1 MSTGWIARNKKE
13 RFDFSLSSK
22 GEKTHTHCKVIGWP
36 NTMTSFFFTMLYA
49 KVNHL
54 SFPIACG
61 THISKLAINFLL
73 ARTISSDAFW
83 KVCEKVVNVQIH
95 EWLLYLD
102 KMDPCWKGKH
112 RFFVQLGKR
121 VNFASRYIIHTTCAI
136 FFWFPQRNAWASIS
150 FCHPALL
157 NIASWWKFLTKVFD
171 VYTSGGIQVFTSK
184 PYKVILGD
192 WTTLI
197 INIF

>member
-1 MSTGWIARNKKE
+1 MSKGRIARNKKE

-22 GEKTHTHCKVIGWP
+22 GEKTRTHCKVIGWP

-73 ARTISSDAFW
+73 ARTILSDAFW

-95 EWLLYLD
+95 E
-102 KMDPCWKGKH
+102 
-112 RFFVQLGKR
+112 
-121 VNFASRYIIHTTCAI
+121 
-136 FFWFPQRNAWASIS
+136 
-150 FCHPALL
+150 
-157 NIASWWKFLTKVFD
+157 
-171 VYTSGGIQVFTSK
+171 
-184 PYKVILGD
+184 
-192 WTTLI
+192 
-197 INIF
+197 

>member
-1 MSTGWIARNKKE
+1 MNSKKQ
-13 RFDFSLSSK
+13 K
-22 GEKTHTHCKVIGWP
+22 GEVWFFLELQRGKNTYTHCKVIRWP

-54 SFPIACG
+54 SFPIAYG

-83 KVCEKVVNVQIH
+83 KVCEKVVNVQIQ

-102 KMDPCWKGKH
+102 KMDPCWKGEH
-112 RFFVQLGKR
+112 LFFVQLGKR
-121 VNFASRYIIHTTCAI
+121 VNFTSRYIIHTTCAI

-157 NIASWWKFLTKVFD
+157 NVAS
-171 VYTSGGIQVFTSK
+171 
-184 PYKVILGD
+184 
-192 WTTLI
+192 
-197 INIF
+197 